1 MHDVIERPSIVG
13 PKPSVVPRILLVGAG
28 RFGQKHLAMLETLH
42 DRNALRLEGVVV
54 RTKGSAEELQN
65 STKFPV
71 FEELNDELLS
81 SVDGVVVATPME
93 NHAELVRRILPHAHV
108 LVEKPLAM
116 STAEADDL
124 MEFARAQPRTL
135 MVGHIMRFE
144 PTVLRL
150 KELISRVDP
159 VGVEIS
165 FIQPERDD
173 LGRDIELEL
182 LHPFDIVD
190 FLFEERNIIR
200 KRTTKLAD
208 RFHLVGAQY
217 AGNLHALFRYGWAGE
232 KKVRT
237 VKLLA
242 DDLVVSA
249 DLLTERIVT
258 YKKGQIAGEI
268 DCSDRVTPLER
279 ELSHFL
285 GVIGGQVIDYPDA
298 KLGARVL
305 KIALAGRGMG
315 ATSGKPRI
323 AVIGGGIF
331 GTNCAIELSPG
342 SGVTLF
348 EKNNDICT
356 EASKYN
362 QYRHHWGYHYPRS
375 QETIDDIAATI
386 GPFEERY
393 GDAVIRNFPTYY
405 SVARRGSKVSGK
417 AYLEFCRANGLD
429 YDEEYPDNRF
439 LDRTKV
445 TVSLK
450 TFEPIYDFNR
460 MKKITADLLDASG
473 VEMRFNSEIVGARI
487 AEDGRIVLAVKD
499 SSGNT
504 AEEVFDYVVNATYAR
519 HNHFL
524 KWLGF
529 PIKPIR
535 IDLVEVAWVRLD
547 IPKISFAVMD
557 GPFTN
562 MVPTKEEGLFTLVHI
577 KHSVR
582 RRFVPKDGLVPPDIF
597 REIGSPVTETV
608 IRESAKW
615 LPIVSEAELDSI
627 HYVLRGVNAYRE
639 HDDMRTSDITEH
651 GFGCYSILGGKIIHA
666 VSIAREIARRIA
678 VDTGNHVSTQAIG

>member
-1 MHDVIERPSIVG
+1 MHDMTER
-13 PKPSVVPRILLVGAG
+13 PRILLVGAG
-28 RFGQKHLAMLETLH
+28 RFGRKHLAMLETLH
-42 DRNALRLEGVVV
+42 DRNGLRLEGVVV

-65 STKFPV
+65 STEFPV
-71 FEELNDELLS
+71 FEELNDDLLS

-93 NHAELVRRILPHAHV
+93 THAELVRRILPHAHV

-124 MEFARAQPRTL
+124 VEFARAQPRRL
-135 MVGHIMRFE
+135 MVAHIMRFE
-144 PTVLRL
+144 PTLMRL

-190 FLFEERNIIR
+190 FLFDERNVLR

-249 DLLTERIVT
+249 DLLTGRIVT

-268 DCSDRVTPLER
+268 DCSDPVSPLER

-285 GVIGGQVIDYPDA
+285 GVICGQRMDYPDA

-305 KIALAGRGMG
+305 KIALEGRGMRAG
-315 ATSGKPRI
+315 SEKPRI

-342 SGVTLF
+342 SDVTLF
-348 EKNNDICT
+348 EKNDDICT

-375 QETIDDIAATI
+375 QETLDDIAAYD
-386 GPFEERY
+386 RSLRR
-393 GDAVIRNFPTYY
+393 AV
-405 SVARRGSKVSGK
+405 RGCGYQKLSDVLQCGETRLKSKQQGVS
-417 AYLEFCRANGLD
+417 
-429 YDEEYPDNRF
+429 
-439 LDRTKV
+439 
-445 TVSLK
+445 
-450 TFEPIYDFNR
+450 
-460 MKKITADLLDASG
+460 
-473 VEMRFNSEIVGARI
+473 
-487 AEDGRIVLAVKD
+487 
-499 SSGNT
+499 
-504 AEEVFDYVVNATYAR
+504 
-519 HNHFL
+519 
-524 KWLGF
+524 
-529 PIKPIR
+529 
-535 IDLVEVAWVRLD
+535 
-547 IPKISFAVMD
+547 
-557 GPFTN
+557 
-562 MVPTKEEGLFTLVHI
+562 
-577 KHSVR
+577 
-582 RRFVPKDGLVPPDIF
+582 
-597 REIGSPVTETV
+597 
-608 IRESAKW
+608 
-615 LPIVSEAELDSI
+615 
-627 HYVLRGVNAYRE
+627 
-639 HDDMRTSDITEH
+639 
-651 GFGCYSILGGKIIHA
+651 
-666 VSIAREIARRIA
+666 
-678 VDTGNHVSTQAIG
+678 